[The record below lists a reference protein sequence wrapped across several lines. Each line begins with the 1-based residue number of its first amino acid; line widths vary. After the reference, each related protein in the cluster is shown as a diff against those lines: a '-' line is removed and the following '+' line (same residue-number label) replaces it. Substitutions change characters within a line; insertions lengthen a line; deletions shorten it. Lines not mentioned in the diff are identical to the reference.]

1 MTKKLLVA
9 DDSPTIQKVV
19 RLAFAGEDFLV
30 EGVERGDEALER
42 ARALSPDLVLA
53 DVSMPGLSGYELCS
67 RIKSDPDLAA
77 TPVVLMTGIM
87 EPLDEEGARRAGYS
101 ASLCKPFGTELLIK
115 TVTDLIGPARSDSA
129 GAMELVS
136 ARTRESFLGSGSI
149 LDVFGGDL
157 AQAQRPLRPSLVEM
171 PSTEPQIE
179 ARIPPVV
186 ELSAPPQQEAVPEAP
201 QPVPHG
207 ARQVIPFPGPKNS
220 DVQAAA
226 VELPDEIIDA
236 IAQRV
241 IRQMSP
247 DVIREVAWEVVPDLA
262 EIIIRQY
269 LDEHGVGKS

>member
-9 DDSPTIQKVV
+9 DDSPTIRKVV
-19 RLAFAGEDFLV
+19 KLAFAGEDFVV
-30 EGVERGDEALER
+30 EGAERGDEALEKV
-42 ARALSPDLVLA
+42 RALSPDLVLA
-53 DVSMPGLSGYELCS
+53 DVSMPGLNGYELCS
-67 RIKSDPDLAA
+67 RIKSDPGLAA

-87 EPLDEEGARRAGYS
+87 EPLDEEDARRAGFN
-101 ASLCKPFGTELLIK
+101 AHLTKPFGTEVLIK
-115 TVTDLIGPARSDSA
+115 TVRDLIGLAGDGAADPA
-129 GAMELVS
+129 EFVS

-149 LDVFGGDL
+149 LDVFGPAL
-157 AQAQRPLRPSLVEM
+157 AQSQHVRPSLVET
-171 PSTEPQIE
+171 PPPAPQVE
-179 ARIPPVV
+179 ATVAAAL
-186 ELSAPPQQEAVPEAP
+186 ELPAPPAEQVVREAAP
-201 QPVPHG
+201 AAPHA
-207 ARQVIPFPGPKNS
+207 ARQVIPFPGPKSN

-247 DVIREVAWEVVPDLA
+247 DVVREVAWEVVPDLA